1 MSMLT
6 ASIAQKGLPLL
17 HLEDSVSFAL
27 QCMEDFDVQHLV
39 VVKEDYFLGI
49 LAKSDLLDTDENNKV
64 EVLSGLFL
72 KIGVAANAHFL
83 TALDLFTK
91 HQLSLL
97 PVLNEQQECIGVI
110 TNEQLNDALAH
121 FLEVAKPGAILV
133 LSVSPY
139 QYSLSEMSRIV
150 ESNNAQI
157 LQLNTQFD
165 EANGNLV
172 VSLKLNKDEAG
183 AIIATFERYDYQIL
197 HYFGITPLNNDIE
210 NHYHNLMNYLDV

>member
-1 MSMLT
+1 MPML
-6 ASIAQKGLPLL
+6 ASTMAQKNLPLL

-27 QCMEDFDVQHLV
+27 QCMEDFDVQHLA
-39 VVKEDYFLGI
+39 VVKDDYFLGI
-49 LAKSDLLDTDENNKV
+49 IGKSDLLDVNESFTLDT
-64 EVLSGLFL
+64 LSNQFI
-72 KIGVAANAHFL
+72 KIGIASNAHFL

-97 PVLNEQQECIGVI
+97 PVLNDQQECVGVI
-110 TNEQLNDALAH
+110 TNEQLNDTLAH
-121 FLEVAKPGAILV
+121 FLGVAMPGAILV
-133 LSVSPY
+133 LSISPF

-157 LQLNTQFD
+157 LHLNSYFD
-165 EANGNLV
+165 EINNSLV
-172 VSLKLNKDEAG
+172 VTIKLNKDEAG
-183 AIIATFERYDYQIL
+183 AIIATFQRYDYQIL

>member
-1 MSMLT
+1 MPMLT
-6 ASIAQKGLPLL
+6 ASIAQKGLPFL
-17 HLEDSVSFAL
+17 HLEDTVAFAL

-49 LAKSDLLDTDENNKV
+49 IGKSELLDASETDLLQTITDQFK
-64 EVLSGLFL
+64 
-72 KIGVAANAHFL
+72 KIGIPGSGHFL

-91 HQLSLL
+91 HQLTLL
-97 PVLNEQQECIGVI
+97 PVLNDQQECIGVI

-121 FLEVAKPGAILV
+121 FLGVSKPGAILV
-133 LSVSPY
+133 LSVTPY

-157 LQLNTQFD
+157 LQLNTYFD
-165 EANGNLV
+165 EANGQLV
-172 VSLKLNKDEAG
+172 VTIKLNKDEAG

-197 HYFGITPLNNDIE
+197 NYFGMTPLNNDIE

>member
-1 MSMLT
+1 MPMLA
-6 ASIAQKGLPLL
+6 ASIAQKNLPLL
-17 HLEDSVSFAL
+17 HLEDSVSFSL

-39 VVKEDYFLGI
+39 VVKDDYFLGI
-49 LAKSDLLDTDENNKV
+49 IGKSDLLDANESDV
-64 EVLSGLFL
+64 LEVISDQFL
-72 KIGVAANAHFL
+72 KIGITANAHFL

-97 PVLNEQQECIGVI
+97 PVLNDQQECVGVI
-110 TNEQLNDALAH
+110 TNAQLNDSLAH
-121 FLEVAKPGAILV
+121 FLGVAMPGAILV
-133 LSVSPY
+133 LSISPF

-157 LQLNTQFD
+157 LQLNSYYD
-165 EANGNLV
+165 EINSNLV
-172 VSLKLNKDEAG
+172 VTIKLNKEEAG
-183 AIIATFERYDYQIL
+183 TIIASFQRYEYQIL

>member
-1 MSMLT
+1 MSMLA
-6 ASIAQKGLPLL
+6 ASIAQKNLPLL

-39 VVKEDYFLGI
+39 VVKDEYFLGI
-49 LAKSDLLDTDENNKV
+49 IGKSDLLDANESNTL
-64 EVLSGLFL
+64 EVLSHQFL
-72 KIGVAANAHFL
+72 KIGITAKAHFL

-97 PVLNEQQECIGVI
+97 PVLNDQQECVGVI
-110 TNEQLNDALAH
+110 TNAQLNDSLAH
-121 FLEVAKPGAILV
+121 FLGVAMPGAILV
-133 LSVSPY
+133 LSISPF

-157 LQLNTQFD
+157 LQLNSYYD
-165 EANGNLV
+165 EINSNLV
-172 VSLKLNKDEAG
+172 VTIKLNKDEAG
-183 AIIATFERYDYQIL
+183 AIIATFQRYEYQIL

>member
-1 MSMLT
+1 MLT
-6 ASIAQKGLPLL
+6 SSIAQKGLPFL
-17 HLEDSVSFAL
+17 HLEDTVSFAL

-39 VVKEDYFLGI
+39 VVKDDYFLGI
-49 LAKSDLLDTDENNKV
+49 LTKADLLDTNEINTLD
-64 EVLSGLFL
+64 VLSDLFM

-110 TNEQLNDALAH
+110 TNEQLNGAIAH
-121 FLEVAKPGAILV
+121 FLEIAKPGAILV

-157 LQLNTQFD
+157 LQLNTHFD

-172 VSLKLNKDEAG
+172 VTLKLNRDEA
-183 AIIATFERYDYQIL
+183 ASIIATFERYDYQIV

>member
-6 ASIAQKGLPLL
+6 SSIAKKVLPLF
-17 HLEDSVSFAL
+17 HLEDKVSFAL

-39 VVKEDYFLGI
+39 VVKDDYFLGI
-49 LAKSDLLDTDENNKV
+49 LAKSDLLDTSESNTL
-64 EVLSGLFL
+64 EVLSDLFL

-110 TNEQLNDALAH
+110 TNEQLNGALAH

-157 LQLNTQFD
+157 LQLNTHFD

-172 VSLKLNKDEAG
+172 VTLKLNKDEAG
-183 AIIATFERYDYQIL
+183 AIIATFERYDYQIV

>member
-1 MSMLT
+1 MPMLAAT
-6 ASIAQKGLPLL
+6 IAQKNLPLL

-27 QCMEDFDVQHLV
+27 QCMEDFDVQHLA
-39 VVKEDYFLGI
+39 VVKDDYFLGI
-49 LAKSDLLDTDENNKV
+49 IGKSALLDANESFTLDKISNQFV
-64 EVLSGLFL
+64 
-72 KIGVAANAHFL
+72 KIGIASTAHFL

-97 PVLNEQQECIGVI
+97 PVLNDQQECVGVI
-110 TNEQLNDALAH
+110 TNEQLNDTLAH
-121 FLEVAKPGAILV
+121 FLGVAMPGAILV
-133 LSVSPY
+133 LSISPF

-157 LQLNTQFD
+157 VQLNSYFD
-165 EANGNLV
+165 EINNSLV
-172 VSLKLNKDEAG
+172 VTIKLNKDEAG
-183 AIIATFERYDYQIL
+183 AIIATFQRYDYQIL

>member
-1 MSMLT
+1 MLT

-64 EVLSGLFL
+64 EVLSDLFL

>member
-1 MSMLT
+1 MLT

-17 HLEDSVSFAL
+17 HLEDKVSFAL

-39 VVKEDYFLGI
+39 VVKDDYFLGI
-49 LAKSDLLDTDENNKV
+49 LAKSDLLDTNESNTLTA
-64 EVLSGLFL
+64 LSDLFL
-72 KIGVAANAHFL
+72 KIGIAANAHFL
-83 TALDLFTK
+83 SALDLFTK

-157 LQLNTQFD
+157 LQLNTHFD

-172 VSLKLNKDEAG
+172 VTLKLNKDEAG

>member
-1 MSMLT
+1 MLT

-17 HLEDSVSFAL
+17 HLEDKVSFAL

-39 VVKEDYFLGI
+39 VVKDDYFLGI
-49 LAKSDLLDTDENNKV
+49 LAKSDLLDSNETNTLNT
-64 EVLSGLFL
+64 LSDLFL
-72 KIGVAANAHFL
+72 KIGVASNAHFL
-83 TALDLFTK
+83 VALDLFAK

-157 LQLNTQFD
+157 LQLNTHFD

-172 VSLKLNKDEAG
+172 VTLKLNKDEAG
-183 AIIATFERYDYQIL
+183 AIIATFERYDYQIV